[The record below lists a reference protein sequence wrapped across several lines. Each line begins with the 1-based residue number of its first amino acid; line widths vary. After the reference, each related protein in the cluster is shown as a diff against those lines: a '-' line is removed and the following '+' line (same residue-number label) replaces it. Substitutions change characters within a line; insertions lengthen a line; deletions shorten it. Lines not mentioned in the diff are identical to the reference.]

1 MRKNNRKTDD
11 RKMATNLDNLF
22 EIFYT
27 IKTAEGRAPG
37 TLKQYRENYQY
48 FAVFLDKRGI
58 PRNITDITRNT
69 IRDYIRYM
77 QTEVIKYEGHRF
89 KTAAQQTAG
98 LSPSSI
104 NTRLK
109 TLRVFFRCLVSEGL
123 LDTNPTH
130 GVTNV
135 PEPQEKITI
144 LTPEEM
150 KRLTFRIKGDSQT
163 SATMYCVCPNCKIC
177 APGCCSGYGTAG

>member
-77 QTEVIKYEGHRF
+77 QTEVSELPSTY
-89 KTAAQQTAG
+89 QPYG
-98 LSPSSI
+98 LIEVGAS
-104 NTRLK
+104 RLIVAFTSQRK
-109 TLRVFFRCLVSEGL
+109 LTELTLLF
-123 LDTNPTH
+123 
-130 GVTNV
+130 
-135 PEPQEKITI
+135 QEFCY
-144 LTPEEM
+144 L
-150 KRLTFRIKGDSQT
+150 
-163 SATMYCVCPNCKIC
+163 
-177 APGCCSGYGTAG
+177 

>member
-22 EIFYT
+22 ETFFT

-77 QTEVIKYEGHRF
+77 QTEVINTKATGSRRQHN
-89 KTAAQQTAG
+89 KQQG
-98 LSPSSI
+98 F
-104 NTRLK
+104 RLA
-109 TLRVFFRCLVSEGL
+109 R
-123 LDTNPTH
+123 
-130 GVTNV
+130 
-135 PEPQEKITI
+135 
-144 LTPEEM
+144 
-150 KRLTFRIKGDSQT
+150 
-163 SATMYCVCPNCKIC
+163 
-177 APGCCSGYGTAG
+177 